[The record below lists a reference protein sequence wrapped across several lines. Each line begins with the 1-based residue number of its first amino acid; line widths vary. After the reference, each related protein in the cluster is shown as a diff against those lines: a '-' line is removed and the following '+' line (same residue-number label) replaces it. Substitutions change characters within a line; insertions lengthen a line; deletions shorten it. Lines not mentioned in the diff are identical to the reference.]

1 MKILIYSH
9 FFAPSVGGV
18 ETVVLS
24 LARGLADLRKP
35 DGTPEFELTVVTATR
50 ADDFDDN
57 VLAFRVVRQPNLLQL
72 WNLIRSSNIVH
83 IAGPAL
89 APLFLSRLARK
100 LVVVEHHGFQT
111 ICPNGQLFIEAS
123 STPCPGHFMSRR
135 HRKCLRCNA
144 KEGWWVSTRLWLL
157 TFVRRFL
164 CFGIASNV
172 APTEWFAGM
181 LQLPKV
187 FHISHGVGCPPKDP
201 RPVQQGA
208 PLIAFQGRL
217 VSTKGVSVLLE
228 AARILH
234 QQGRVFELLII
245 GEGPGRSHL
254 EELAKNL
261 GIAPCVNFAGRL
273 PVPQLDAALSRS
285 TVLVVPS
292 LGGEVFGLVLA
303 ENMVRGIPVLA
314 SDLGSFVEVLGDSGR
329 TFRRGDASD
338 LARQMALLLDDRAQ
352 AAALGERARERVLG
366 FYAERNMI
374 ERHAR
379 MYDDLAA
386 RANP

>member
-35 DGTPEFELTVVTATR
+35 DGKPEFELTVVTATR
-50 ADDFDDN
+50 ADDFDDR
-57 VLAFRVVRQPNLLQL
+57 VLAFRVVRRPNLLQL

-135 HRKCLRCNA
+135 HRICLRCNA
-144 KEGWWVSTRLWLL
+144 KDGWLRSVRLWLL

-164 CFGIASNV
+164 CHGIAANI
-172 APTEWFAGM
+172 APTGWFAGI

-187 FHISHGVGCPPKDP
+187 VHISHGLACAPESQ
-201 RPVQQGA
+201 RPSGLPATPVV
-208 PLIAFQGRL
+208 AFQGRL
-217 VSTKGVSVLLE
+217 VSTKGVDVLLR
-228 AARILH
+228 AARILRE
-234 QQGRVFELLII
+234 QGRSFELLII
-245 GEGPGRSHL
+245 GDGPERSRL
-254 EELAKNL
+254 EELAKHL
-261 GIAPCVNFAGRL
+261 GLTPWVNFAGRL
-273 PVPQLDAALSRS
+273 PAAQLDAALDRS
-285 TVLVVPS
+285 TLLVVPS

-303 ENMVRGIPVLA
+303 ENMLRGIPVLA
-314 SDLGSFVEVLGDSGR
+314 SDLGAFVEVSGGVGAIFR
-329 TFRRGDASD
+329 TGDAAD
-338 LARQMALLLDDRAQ
+338 LACEVSKLLDNPH
-352 AAALGERARERVLG
+352 AAASLGRQGRQRVLD
-366 FYAERNMI
+366 FYSERRMI
-374 ERHAR
+374 EEHAR
-379 MYDDLAA
+379 LY
-386 RANP
+386 

>member
-35 DGTPEFELTVVTATR
+35 DGKPEFELTVVTATR
-50 ADDFDDN
+50 ADDFDDR
-57 VLAFRVVRQPNLLQL
+57 VLAFRVVRRPNLLQL

-135 HRKCLRCNA
+135 HRICLRCNA
-144 KEGWWVSTRLWLL
+144 KDGWLRSVRLWLL

-164 CFGIASNV
+164 CHGIAANI
-172 APTEWFAGM
+172 APTGWFAGI

-187 FHISHGVGCPPKDP
+187 VHISHGLACAPESQ
-201 RPVQQGA
+201 RPSGLPATPVV
-208 PLIAFQGRL
+208 AFQGRL
-217 VSTKGVSVLLE
+217 VSTKGVDVLLR
-228 AARILH
+228 AARILRE
-234 QQGRVFELLII
+234 QGRSFELLII
-245 GEGPGRSHL
+245 GDGPERSHL
-254 EELAKNL
+254 EELAKHL
-261 GIAPCVNFAGRL
+261 GLTPWVNFAGRL
-273 PVPQLDAALSRS
+273 PAAQLDAALDRS
-285 TVLVVPS
+285 TLLVVPS

-303 ENMVRGIPVLA
+303 ENMLRGIPVLA
-314 SDLGSFVEVLGDSGR
+314 SDLGAFVEVSGGVGAIFR
-329 TFRRGDASD
+329 TGDAAD
-338 LARQMALLLDDRAQ
+338 LACEVSKLLDNPH
-352 AAALGERARERVLG
+352 AAASLGRQGRQRVLD
-366 FYAERNMI
+366 FYSERRMI
-374 ERHAR
+374 EEHAR
-379 MYDDLAA
+379 LY
-386 RANP
+386 